1 MRSISLPKK
10 YSKTLTLKDCISH
23 LLMPDIRLTSEEID
37 DLIGYAIE
45 VFISCD
51 RQIPTDLAKRLYQV
65 QVDLFEFTDI
75 CFDVMSAMEIDE
87 EIIIN

>member
-1 MRSISLPKK
+1 MPKK
-10 YSKTLTLKDCISH
+10 YSKTVTLKDCISH

-51 RQIPTDLAKRLYQV
+51 RQIPIDLAKRLYQV
-65 QVDLFEFTDI
+65 QVDLAEFTDI
-75 CFDVMSAMEIDE
+75 CSDVMSVMGINE